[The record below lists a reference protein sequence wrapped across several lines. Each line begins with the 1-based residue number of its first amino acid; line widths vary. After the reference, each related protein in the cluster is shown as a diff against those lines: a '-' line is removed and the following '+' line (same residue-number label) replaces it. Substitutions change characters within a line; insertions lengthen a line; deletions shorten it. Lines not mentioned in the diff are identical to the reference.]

1 MSLIVGTNTFVSLS
15 DANTYFDGRLYATDW
30 DNATDTEKE
39 GALIEATIHLNQLD
53 YYGERADTTTPQ
65 ALKFPRA
72 NLPYI
77 DGYQPSDSEIPTEIK
92 NATCE
97 EALAILKN
105 DPLSLKSIDEYESVK
120 LGDINVSYRDILRD
134 RTRTFVR
141 GYLKGYLMSNGQAS
155 LIHT

>member
-1 MSLIVGTNTFVSLS
+1 MSLVVGTNTFVSLS
-15 DANTYFDGRLYATDW
+15 DANDYFDGRLYATEW
-30 DNATDTEKE
+30 NNAADTEKE
-39 GALIEATIHLNQLD
+39 GALIEATIHLNQRD
-53 YYGERADTTTPQ
+53 YYGERADTETPQ

-92 NATCE
+92 YATCE

-105 DPLSLKSIDEYESVK
+105 DPLSLKPIDEYK
-120 LGDINVSYRDILRD
+120 NARIGDIDVDYRDVLRD

-155 LIHT
+155 LIHA